1 MGRPAIVD
9 TEALL
14 RVARELFLSQGFG
27 VTTAVIA
34 RKAGIS
40 EGSIYKRFP
49 TKEDLFF
56 AAMGFPEAR
65 WADALP
71 ARVGQGRIA
80 EQLAEILLAVIEFF
94 RELVPRTMTMWSC
107 RTLAEQSTFFQRPE
121 SPARRSLAAL
131 TGYLQAEID
140 QGRLR
145 PVPAETLARVLL
157 GAAQNFAFYEM
168 MGINVSPES
177 PEIPE
182 SPQRSL
188 SAAGDAPAP
197 ATVSAAA
204 ASDDSNPQ
212 ALATGKSAQRF
223 SEEFIDMLMHGL
235 RTGDGPS
242 FVAAASAERAQ
253 RAEPA
258 PAPAAT
264 RMP

>member
-71 ARVGQGRIA
+71 ERVGRGRV
-80 EQLAEILLAVIEFF
+80 EQQLTEVLLAVIEFF

-131 TGYLQAEID
+131 TGYVQAEIER
-140 QGRLR
+140 GRLR
-145 PVPAETLARVLL
+145 PVRAETLARVLL

-168 MGINVSPES
+168 MGINTSLTSPEN
-177 PEIPE
+177 
-182 SPQRSL
+182 SL
-188 SAAGDAPAP
+188 PAP
-197 ATVSAAA
+197 ASEQAPQASQDPGTVSAAA
-204 ASDDSNPQ
+204 ASDPQ
-212 ALATGKSAQRF
+212 AIATGKNAQRF
-223 SEEFIDMLMHGL
+223 SEEFIDMLMRGL
-235 RTGDGPS
+235 RTDDGPTV
-242 FVAAASAERAQ
+242 VAGAEPAQ
-253 RAEPA
+253 RTESA